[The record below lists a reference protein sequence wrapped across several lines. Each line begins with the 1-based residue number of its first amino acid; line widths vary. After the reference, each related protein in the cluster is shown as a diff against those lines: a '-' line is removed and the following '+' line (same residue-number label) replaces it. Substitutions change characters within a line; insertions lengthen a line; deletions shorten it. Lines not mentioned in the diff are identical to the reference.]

1 MRLYNEVEETTK
13 VVVVEDYATFNGLL
27 KCKYLFYL
35 LIAYTAFAVINA
47 ILAFIDG
54 GYVMAAVNLIVHS
67 SVCASLWMNH
77 LANKEL
83 KEDEKPSTKG
93 TKIFQIAHAAKYLV
107 VFILLILGL
116 ILIIFSWIDAANVAN
131 KELVELQ
138 GKLDVEAELAAAK
151 LAVSKVFWG
160 YLFFVIV
167 YLAFSVIT
175 LVYYKAVMACVENFG
190 TYTEK
195 GTHFW
200 KDIKFLAIIL
210 FVVAGLNVVIG
221 LLSATGALNG
231 WYSMI
236 IAPKDPENPTY
247 EVLAAA
253 VGGTGWLAFV
263 GRVLF
268 AAICVCLGLLLVKGF
283 KVLDTTETSHE
294 EVLELGD
301 NEAPV
306 EVADEEKEPTDEV
319 VQEVLQ

>member
-35 LIAYTAFAVINA
+35 LIAYTAFAAINA

-54 GYVMAAVNLIVHS
+54 GYVMAAVNVIVHGCI
-67 SVCASLWMNH
+67 CASLWMNYEDK
-77 LANKEL
+77 LEL
-83 KEDEKPSTKG
+83 KS

-116 ILIIFSWIDAANVAN
+116 ILIIFSWIEAANVAN
-131 KELVELQ
+131 QELVKLQ
-138 GKLDVEAELAAAK
+138 GKLDVDAELAAAK
-151 LAVSKVFWG
+151 LAVSAVFWG

-210 FVVAGLNVVIG
+210 FVIAGLNVVIG

-231 WYSMI
+231 WFGMI
-236 IAPKDPENPTY
+236 MAPKDPENPTF

-253 VGGTGWLAFV
+253 VGGTGWLAFI

-268 AAICVCLGLLLVKGF
+268 AAICTCLGLLLIKGF

-301 NEAPV
+301 NDTPV
-306 EVADEEKEPTDEV
+306 EVADEEKEPTEEV
-319 VQEVLQ
+319 AQEVLQ